1 MHRFFIV
8 IVILALQF
16 IVAKYSFADYSSSL
30 RAYNENNFK
39 LSISE
44 CEQLINDSKCL
55 NIIGIIYLNGY
66 GVSKDIDKASILFI
80 QSDKLGNSSA
90 KFNLGWMALMGLGEE
105 VNIEK
110 ASNYFKLSLK
120 KTNKYNTS
128 KYNTSNSV
136 DEELL
141 LESNNNLIKLSKNNF
156 IAKFNYFYTEY
167 LKLDILFLSKINNEK
182 EYIKDISLIKN
193 KLSIYEDKLINLE
206 VDINDLKLKIKNEQD
221 LLLTLLILNLSANYI
236 EFERVIKQTYV
247 NLIKINI

>member
-1 MHRFFIV
+1 MHRFFIA

-16 IVAKYSFADYSSSL
+16 IVTKYSIADYSSSL
-30 RAYNENNFK
+30 RAYNDNNFK

-44 CEQLINDSKCL
+44 CEHLINDSKCL
-55 NIIGIIYLNGY
+55 NILGIIYLNGY

-80 QSDKLGNSSA
+80 KSDKLGNSSA

-120 KTNKYNTS
+120 ETNKYNIS
-128 KYNTSNSV
+128 KSV

-156 IAKFNYFYTEY
+156 IAKFNFFYTEY

-182 EYIKDISLIKN
+182 EYIKDISLIKK
-193 KLSIYEDKLINLE
+193 KLSIYENKLINLE
-206 VDINDLKLKIKNEQD
+206 VNINDLKLKIKNEQD
-221 LLLTLLILNLSANYI
+221 LLLTLLISNLSANYI

>member
-1 MHRFFIV
+1 MHRFFIA

-16 IVAKYSFADYSSSL
+16 IVTKYSIADYSSSL
-30 RAYNENNFK
+30 RAYNDNNFK

-44 CEQLINDSKCL
+44 CEHLINDSKCL
-55 NIIGIIYLNGY
+55 NILGIIYLNGY

-120 KTNKYNTS
+120 ETNKYNIS
-128 KYNTSNSV
+128 KSV

-141 LESNNNLIKLSKNNF
+141 LESKWS
-156 IAKFNYFYTEY
+156 
-167 LKLDILFLSKINNEK
+167 
-182 EYIKDISLIKN
+182 IS
-193 KLSIYEDKLINLE
+193 
-206 VDINDLKLKIKNEQD
+206 QP
-221 LLLTLLILNLSANYI
+221 
-236 EFERVIKQTYV
+236 VIQCLQKTT
-247 NLIKINI
+247 

>member
-55 NIIGIIYLNGY
+55 NILGIIYLNGY

-110 ASNYFKLSLK
+110 ASNNFKLSLK
-120 KTNKYNTS
+120 ETND
-128 KYNTSNSV
+128 YNTSNNV
-136 DEELL
+136 DEELI

-156 IAKFNYFYTEY
+156 IAKFNLFYTEY
-167 LKLDILFLSKINNEK
+167 LKLNILFLSKINNEK
-182 EYIKDISLIKN
+182 QYIRDISLIEE
-193 KLSIYEDKLINLE
+193 KLSIYEDNLTNLE

-221 LLLTLLILNLSANYI
+221 LLLTLLILNLSSNYI